1 MARIVGIVGASG
13 SGKSTIA
20 DQISLML
27 SNSGF
32 TVSQFSQD
40 AFYKPIGHP
49 LTNYDEPTALDL
61 DSLASTL
68 KVLKSGNHVNIPTYD
83 FVTHSRQDMTV
94 CIEPTDYVIVEGLF
108 LISDPALRS
117 SFDTTVYLDVSQ
129 AECLKRRLKR
139 DQEERGR
146 TPDDI
151 KRQYYDQ
158 VLPGFNKYILPF
170 TKFAD
175 ITIEAKSSE
184 KIALELFEHLN
195 KGKL

>member
-1 MARIVGIVGASG
+1 VAHIVGIVGASG

-49 LTNYDEPTALDL
+49 LTNYDEPKALEL
-61 DSLASTL
+61 DYLASTL
-68 KVLKSGNHVNIPTYD
+68 KALKSGNTVNIPTYD
-83 FVTHSRQDMTV
+83 FVTHRRQDLTE
-94 CIEPTDYVIVEGLF
+94 CIKPTDYVIVEGLF
-108 LISDPALRS
+108 LISDLVLRS

-129 AECLKRRLKR
+129 PECLKRRLKR

-146 TPDDI
+146 TPEDI

-175 ITIEAKSSE
+175 ISIKAKSSE
-184 KIALELFEHLN
+184 KIAQKLIELLN
-195 KGKL
+195 QRQL